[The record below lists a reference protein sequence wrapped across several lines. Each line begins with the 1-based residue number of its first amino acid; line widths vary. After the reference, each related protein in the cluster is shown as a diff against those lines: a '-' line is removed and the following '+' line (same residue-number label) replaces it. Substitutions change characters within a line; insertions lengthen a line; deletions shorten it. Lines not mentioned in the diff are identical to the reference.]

1 VQGPGERDERSSVHA
16 PTRAERRDLVQVL
29 ARAFRD
35 NPMNVAIHGPNPARR
50 VRANAAGLRSVV
62 LDQESMTFSRVITY
76 EGEVVGGFVAAR
88 PSWNPLPLPSLRRRL
103 ECFWLQGGPA
113 VRAWAEVSLAMPDH
127 RPRDNHWYLVVLGV
141 EPAKQG
147 RGSGRRLLDALF
159 AEVAAEPGEICL
171 ECDRPESVRFY
182 ERAGFANREETEVH
196 GVPCWCLGRS
206 VR

>member
-1 VQGPGERDERSSVHA
+1 MHA
-16 PTRAERRDLVQVL
+16 PTRSERRDLVGVL

-62 LDQESMTFSRVITY
+62 LDQEAMTFSRVISY
-76 EGEVVGGFVAAR
+76 EGRVVGGLVAAR
-88 PSWNPLPLPSLRRRL
+88 PGWNPLPAPSLRRIF

-113 VRAWAEVSLAMPDH
+113 VRAWAEVGLAMPDH
-127 RPRDNHWYLVVLGV
+127 RPRDDHWYLVVLGV
-141 EPAKQG
+141 EPSMQG
-147 RGSGRRLLDALF
+147 QGLGRRLLDALF
-159 AEVAAEPGEICL
+159 AEVAAQPGEICL

-182 ERAGFANREETEVH
+182 ERAGFDTRDEAEVH

-206 VR
+206 IR